1 MIKAIVRAS
10 LDNPLLVVLATL
22 IVTVAGILA
31 VRAIPLEA
39 IPDISPTQVIVK
51 TSYPGQAPQV
61 VQDQV
66 TYPLET
72 TLQEVP
78 GAQAVRGYS
87 MFGDSYVYVLFKDG
101 TSIGSS
107 SFQVGSLRSS

>member
-1 MIKAIVRAS
+1 MIRAIMRWCME
-10 LDNPLLVVLATL
+10 NRLLVMIAVLVL
-22 IVTVAGILA
+22 IVGGTLA
-31 VRAIPLEA
+31 VINIPLEA

-51 TSYPGQAPQV
+51 TSYPGQAPQI

-87 MFGDSYVYVLFKDG
+87 MFG
-101 TSIGSS
+101 
-107 SFQVGSLRSS
+107 